1 MCIGRL
7 LDSGKVSFCKS
18 KLKVENNSIKQ
29 QYWDLI
35 SMDLVMPDV
44 IIICTAV
51 LVWLNREKP

>member
-18 KLKVENNSIKQ
+18 KLKVENNFSKTTVLRS
-29 QYWDLI
+29 YFDRFGDDWCNYF
-35 SMDLVMPDV
+35 
-44 IIICTAV
+44 CTAV